1 MSNSYFTQSTN
12 KFCPLSDS
20 SIQAQLP
27 RSKRYSTFGTWS
39 KTNLTLQFS
48 NYAPRL
54 SITSQESA
62 IQQACSVW
70 SEQSLISIKL
80 VTDYSDY
87 DHTDISPPDITISFK
102 KFNHGDG
109 FKFDGKGGT
118 LAHAFF
124 PNSGDFSGQI
134 HFDIDEDWKVGND
147 GSPNLFMVAL
157 HEIGHVLGLGHSEFE
172 GSVMLPY
179 YHNSYQSKNGKVKL
193 GNDDVEGIRI
203 LYGTP
208 GEHIEKKTEN
218 FFDTPMLPK
227 IILPIKSV
235 QKTFNYIQIEYFCD
249 QTNFDSIAIIRN
261 ELFLF
266 KNYNFWRIT
275 EKHGLMQEE
284 GTLISTFFLGFPASK
299 KLDACY
305 ERDRHGGIMSPIV
318 LISGNKYYLFDQ
330 TKIYPGYPKRLN
342 KVFPKFQKG
351 FKVKFA
357 FRFGAFSYVF
367 GEDGLVYKYREE
379 DRSLNHGYP
388 MRMGDWFDSLR
399 FVRQSGLDRVDRKN
413 EWAERSSKDLF
424 KNLQASYINGSDLFI
439 FQGLQVFKMP
449 INRRRHVPKLFD
461 NNFSRKYCEIGTPAL
476 AGERINKRTTYLQ
489 QGLKR
494 SGLKTNLVKT
504 VDAEVSYA
512 KEIVSDHGNG
522 HAAKDSENKLTF
534 GQFLSNLFS
543 DSRKLEYG
551 RVDVFIHVTCLSFC
565 YFMF

>member
-357 FRFGAFSYVF
+357 FRFGAFS
-367 GEDGLVYKYREE
+367 
-379 DRSLNHGYP
+379 S
-388 MRMGDWFDSLR
+388 
-399 FVRQSGLDRVDRKN
+399 Q
-413 EWAERSSKDLF
+413 
-424 KNLQASYINGSDLFI
+424 
-439 FQGLQVFKMP
+439 
-449 INRRRHVPKLFD
+449 
-461 NNFSRKYCEIGTPAL
+461 
-476 AGERINKRTTYLQ
+476 
-489 QGLKR
+489 
-494 SGLKTNLVKT
+494 
-504 VDAEVSYA
+504 
-512 KEIVSDHGNG
+512 
-522 HAAKDSENKLTF
+522 
-534 GQFLSNLFS
+534 
-543 DSRKLEYG
+543 
-551 RVDVFIHVTCLSFC
+551 
-565 YFMF
+565 